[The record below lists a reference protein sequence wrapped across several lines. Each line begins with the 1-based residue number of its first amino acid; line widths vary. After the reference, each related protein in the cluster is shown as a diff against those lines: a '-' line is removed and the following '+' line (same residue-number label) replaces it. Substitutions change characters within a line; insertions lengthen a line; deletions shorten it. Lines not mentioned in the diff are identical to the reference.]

1 MDAVILVGRILFAAV
16 FVGAAIGHLTN
27 TAVLSTYVEAVGLRP
42 GRLFVVAS
50 AVWMLAASILLVL
63 GVWIE
68 VAALM
73 LFVFLISTAL
83 IMHLPTAI
91 YVHPFWSAADAE
103 TQVNE
108 QNQFTKDLSMA
119 GGAFLLF
126 GFAVKTGN
134 TLAYTLTAPL
144 FS

>member
-1 MDAVILVGRILFAAV
+1 MDAVILVGRIVFAAV
-16 FVGAAIGHLTN
+16 FIGAAIGHLSN
-27 TAVLSTYVEAVGLRP
+27 TAALSAYVEAVGLRP
-42 GRLFVVAS
+42 GRLFVVGS

-63 GVWIE
+63 GAWID

-73 LFVFLISTAL
+73 LVVFLVATAL
-83 IMHLPTAI
+83 FMHLPTAL
-91 YVHPFWSAADAE
+91 YVHHFWPVTDAE

-108 QNQFTKDLSMA
+108 QNQFTKDLSLA
-119 GGAFLLF
+119 GGALLLF